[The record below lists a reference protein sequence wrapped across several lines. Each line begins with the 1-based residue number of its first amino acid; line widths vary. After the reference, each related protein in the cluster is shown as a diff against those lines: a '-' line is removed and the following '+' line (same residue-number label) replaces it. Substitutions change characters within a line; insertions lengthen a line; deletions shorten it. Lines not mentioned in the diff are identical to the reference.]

1 MWFADKRRAFRPA
14 LRLAALVI
22 VAASTIAVDAQPMPP
37 DVEVPEHVDRAGTL
51 AKARRMAQGDVAWIA
66 AKTGWRTVSV
76 PEIKTRTDR
85 ELSVMFFGVAEGF
98 DGVTPLALYGRE
110 VHVLYVSDRLTFDNL
125 IDQSILMHEL
135 VHHMQI
141 VNAVQAGCREAEE
154 AQAYR
159 LQVLWL
165 TDHGVKAP
173 YTLLGIAPSEI
184 ESLVCH

>member
-1 MWFADKRRAFRPA
+1 MWFADKRRAILPV
-14 LRLAALVI
+14 LHLAVLVI
-22 VAASTIAVDAQPMPP
+22 VSAAAMAVDAQPLPP
-37 DVEVPEHVDRAGTL
+37 DIEAPEHVDRSGAL
-51 AKARRMAQGDVAWIA
+51 ATARRMAEGDVAWIA
-66 AKTGWRTVSV
+66 AKTGWRIVSV

-135 VHHMQI
+135 VHHMQV

-165 TDHGVKAP
+165 TDHGVKSP